1 MELIVPSRMEN
12 GRTGA
17 RGNPRA
23 GPERPELVGAEARP
37 ENVRRLLSRGSR
49 RGIRGQVLLYLVG
62 VLGVLG
68 LTALWLLD
76 SNTAIVSRIRAQN
89 GADAAALAAAQWQAR
104 SLNALGEINLVKAMA
119 TLLADVPPG
128 AGLQA
133 RLAAAASSEEAFAT
147 LQQALTEL
155 QAEIRFVGPILAMI
169 AAQQGAKNNAAP
181 VNAEYTRAVA
191 AHADLVENVYADAF
205 SGGEWSRPDWN
216 RVYASMLR
224 YVADNGVAAAA
235 DNADFYGSR
244 LSAGALAARY
254 LLDRAFYFAIAGRN
268 WCYLSD
274 LLESGYQD
282 YTFWG
287 AVSVLPQAV
296 YGSEYFNLG
305 VALQSDAAAAET
317 PRGAALE
324 AYFRTELARRGLELS
339 PTNFPALL
347 SNLTWV
353 VHSSATWGPWEKATT
368 YRDALLADPR
378 PPYNYSGCDAVTAVS
393 LPNAVS
399 LALTNRSAGWTR
411 WLVGSGGQAAT
422 ARGVA
427 RLESLSASGAF
438 GVRALAAAKPFGAI
452 PGATDPAYQL
462 GMVLPVYAEVRLIPI
477 ALASTHGNSDA
488 QWLNHRVNHL
498 PAYTQQGLA
507 GLDPQCFYCNQLRA
521 WEDAAFRQEGISWLT
536 AVDPITGARLH
547 PCIQRG
553 GPGGPGTGGVPYAH

>member
-1 MELIVPSRMEN
+1 MELIALS
-12 GRTGA
+12 RTGSK
-17 RGNPRA
+17 RQGINGKPRA
-23 GPERPELVGAEARP
+23 GPDRLGRVGAEARP
-37 ENVRRLLSRGSR
+37 ENVRDFPSRDSR

-133 RLAAAASSEEAFAT
+133 RLAAAPSEEAFAT
-147 LQQALTEL
+147 IQQALTEL

-181 VNAEYTRAVA
+181 VNADYTRAVA
-191 AHADLVENVYADAF
+191 EHADLVESTYDDAF
-205 SGGEWSRPDWN
+205 SGGEWTRSDWN
-216 RVYASMLR
+216 RVYATMLR
-224 YVADNGVAAAA
+224 YVADCGVAAAA

-244 LSAGALAARY
+244 LFAGALAARY
-254 LLDRAFYFAIAGRN
+254 LLDRAFYYAIAGRN

-282 YTFWG
+282 YTVWG

-305 VALQSDAAAAET
+305 VALQPYATAAGT
-317 PRGAALE
+317 SQGVALE
-324 AYFRTELARRGLELS
+324 AYFQTDLARRGLALS
-339 PTNFPALL
+339 PTNFPTLL
-347 SNLTWV
+347 SNLTWAV
-353 VHSSATWGPWEKATT
+353 YSTSTWGPWEKAAT

-378 PPYNYSGCDAVTAVS
+378 PQHNYSGCDAVTAVS
-393 LPNAVS
+393 IPNAVS
-399 LALTNRSAGWTR
+399 LALTNRGAGWTQ

-427 RLESLSASGAF
+427 RLESLHASGAF
-438 GVRALAAAKPFGAI
+438 GARALAAAKPFGAL

-462 GMVLPVYAEVRLIPI
+462 GIVLPIYTEVRLIPI

-488 QWLNHRVNHL
+488 QWLIHRVNHL
-498 PAYTQQGLA
+498 PSYTQQGLG
-507 GLDPQCFYCNQLRA
+507 GLDHQCFYCIQLRT

-553 GPGGPGTGGVPYAH
+553 SGGPGTGGVPYAH

>member
-1 MELIVPSRMEN
+1 MELIALS
-12 GRTGA
+12 RTGSK
-17 RGNPRA
+17 RQGINGKPRA
-23 GPERPELVGAEARP
+23 GPDRPGRVGAEARP
-37 ENVRRLLSRGSR
+37 ENVRDFLSRDSR

-133 RLAAAASSEEAFAT
+133 RLAAAPSEEAFAT
-147 LQQALTEL
+147 IQQALTEL

-181 VNAEYTRAVA
+181 VNADYTRAVA
-191 AHADLVENVYADAF
+191 EHADLVENTYDDAF
-205 SGGEWSRPDWN
+205 SGGEWTRSDWN
-216 RVYASMLR
+216 RVYATMLR
-224 YVADNGVAAAA
+224 YVADCGVAAAA

-244 LSAGALAARY
+244 LSVGALAARY
-254 LLDRAFYFAIAGRN
+254 LLDRAFYYAIAGRN

-282 YTFWG
+282 YTVWG

-305 VALQSDAAAAET
+305 VALQPYATAAGT
-317 PRGAALE
+317 SQGVALE
-324 AYFRTELARRGLELS
+324 AYFQTDLARRGLALS
-339 PTNFPALL
+339 PTNFPTLL
-347 SNLTWV
+347 SNLTWAV
-353 VHSSATWGPWEKATT
+353 YNTSTWGPWEKATT

-378 PPYNYSGCDAVTAVS
+378 PQHNYSGCDAVTAVS
-393 LPNAVS
+393 IPNAVS
-399 LALTNRSAGWTR
+399 LALTNRGAGWTR

-427 RLESLSASGAF
+427 RLESLHASGAF
-438 GVRALAAAKPFGAI
+438 GARALAAAKPFGAL

-462 GMVLPVYAEVRLIPI
+462 GIVLPVYTEVRLIPI

-488 QWLNHRVNHL
+488 QWLIHRVNHL
-498 PAYTQQGLA
+498 PSYTQQGLG
-507 GLDPQCFYCNQLRA
+507 GLDPQCFYCIQLRT

-553 GPGGPGTGGVPYAH
+553 SGGPGTGGVPYAH